1 MTKRTLSASQLM
13 VIVDTLHRS
22 LRVANY
28 SGIYDEKTRQETM
41 EDVVKILDGITLNVV
56 EEPFNPLS
64 FDANK
69 FAEDF
74 TKGWYGDEK

>member
-1 MTKRTLSASQLM
+1 M

-56 EEPFNPLS
+56 EGPSNHL
-64 FDANK
+64 K

-74 TKGWYGDEK
+74 TSSWNETGDGV

>member
-1 MTKRTLSASQLM
+1 MTKKTLSASQLM

-28 SGIYDEKTRQETM
+28 SGTYDKKTRQETM

-56 EEPFNPLS
+56 EDKL
-64 FDANK
+64 NK
-69 FAEDF
+69 FVEEPQWNE
-74 TKGWYGDEK
+74 TGDGV

>member
-1 MTKRTLSASQLM
+1 MMTKKSLTASQLM
-13 VIVDTLHRS
+13 VIVDCLHRS

-56 EEPFNPLS
+56 EEPFNSL
-64 FDANK
+64 K

-74 TKGWYGDEK
+74 TSSWKGEEK